1 MKTDQIVIRSDGSGF
16 EEALQQVEKL
26 AVYNGLSHKQTLRLR
41 LLAEEMTG
49 MLRTIVGD
57 CASKFWIET
66 KGEQYSLHLAT
77 KTRMSED
84 LREELLKTSTS
95 GENEA
100 AKGFMGMLRDIYF
113 RMTEPVDNN
122 LPPMYEYGTMHSDTS
137 SFEAP
142 VGVRMHM
149 AMATWSLQTYRDS
162 VEQNREAA
170 EEAWDELEKSITA
183 KLADEIR
190 IFINGDSVEMVI
202 DKKLP
207 KER

>member
-1 MKTDQIVIRSDGSGF
+1 MKTDHIVIRSDGSGF
-16 EEALQQVEKL
+16 EEALQQTDKVAEY
-26 AVYNGLSHKQTLRLR
+26 AGLSHKQALRLR
-41 LLAEEMTG
+41 LLSEEMTG

-66 KGEQYSLHLAT
+66 KGDLYSLHLAT
-77 KTRMSED
+77 KARMNED

-113 RMTEPVDNN
+113 RMTEPVDND
-122 LPPMYEYGTMHSDTS
+122 LPPMYEYGTMHSDIS

-142 VGVRMHM
+142 VGVSMHM

-162 VEQNREAA
+162 VERENAK
-170 EEAWDELEKSITA
+170 EAWDELEKSITA

-202 DKKLP
+202 DKRFP
-207 KER
+207 KA